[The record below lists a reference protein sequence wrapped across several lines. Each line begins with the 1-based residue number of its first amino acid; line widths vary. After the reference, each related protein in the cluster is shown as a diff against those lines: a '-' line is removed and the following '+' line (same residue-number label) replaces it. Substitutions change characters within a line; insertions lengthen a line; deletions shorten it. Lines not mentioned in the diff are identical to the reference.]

1 MEAYAGIDWDRK
13 KAIVAVLDP
22 DGRSRA
28 LKKPIPHT
36 LKAVNAFLAQLKH
49 ANPEATSCR
58 VAIEAGNQRW
68 VRLFHAAGALVHV
81 IDSKQAKRFGESMC
95 SSGAKADAR
104 DAKVLLDM
112 VQSPKHRRDPWEPV
126 SDDQAVLLQLTGTHQ
141 RLLKTS
147 NRLVNQLRAHLS
159 EHLPTLDACLTH
171 FSSRWI
177 ALLLKAAPTGWHAQA
192 LSAEDFES
200 LVAGTGMHQKTR
212 VRVWSALQASD
223 VLVEGIEAECL
234 QWSVGLLVDELVLV
248 QKQLSEVTER
258 LETQLASDPR
268 HVVLQSVDGVGL
280 QLSASLLSLCFV
292 GTPSHR
298 DAASIR
304 LGSSP
309 VSRHSGQ
316 QKRPLVHLRRSASA
330 RGRRVSYLLGMQAMR
345 NLSWA
350 RAMYAHARRHNQSAG
365 TAFRRISRS
374 LLRIVTA
381 MLREG
386 VPYDDARYIRA
397 LKDHGVPWA
406 KDLKIPSPAG

>member
-1 MEAYAGIDWDRK
+1 
-13 KAIVAVLDP
+13 
-22 DGRSRA
+22 
-28 LKKPIPHT
+28 
-36 LKAVNAFLAQLKH
+36 
-49 ANPEATSCR
+49 
-58 VAIEAGNQRW
+58 
-68 VRLFHAAGALVHV
+68 
-81 IDSKQAKRFGESMC
+81 
-95 SSGAKADAR
+95 
-104 DAKVLLDM
+104 
-112 VQSPKHRRDPWEPV
+112 
-126 SDDQAVLLQLTGTHQ
+126 
-141 RLLKTS
+141 
-147 NRLVNQLRAHLS
+147 
-159 EHLPTLDACLTH
+159 
-171 FSSRWI
+171 
-177 ALLLKAAPTGWHAQA
+177 
-192 LSAEDFES
+192 
-200 LVAGTGMHQKTR
+200 
-212 VRVWSALQASD
+212 VWSALQASD
-223 VLVEGIEAECL
+223 VLVEGVEAECL
-234 QWSVGLLVDELVLV
+234 QWSVSLLVDQLVLV

-292 GTPSHR
+292 GVTPSHR

-316 QKRPLVHLRRSASA
+316 QKHPFVHRRRSASA
-330 RGRRVSYLLGMQAMR
+330 RGRQVSYLLGMQAMR

-381 MLREG
+381 MLRDG

-397 LKDHGVPWA
+397 LKGHGVSWA